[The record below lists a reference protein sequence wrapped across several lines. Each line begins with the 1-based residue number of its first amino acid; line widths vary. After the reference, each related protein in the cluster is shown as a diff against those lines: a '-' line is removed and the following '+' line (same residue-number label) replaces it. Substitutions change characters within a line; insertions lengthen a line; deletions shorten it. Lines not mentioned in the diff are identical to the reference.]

1 MKTAIKGIGCPIRC
15 CMDDWNR
22 IRSLTMKILTRPTAS
37 MVLGITA
44 CLFTAGCENLTP
56 TQNAL
61 LVGGASGAA
70 ASSIASAVGAPGWEA
85 LAIGTGA
92 AVVTGVATGIIAQH
106 QANETQRRIAE
117 ARASEY
123 YTRMVEEKK
132 AVMKKKKVRY
142 IAVDTDNSK
151 ETSPQAKKSVMIWD
165 TQSEKIVGN
174 NVYDVQ
180 TPPQTGEVGKFDT
193 YNATY
198 IAMGN

>member
-1 MKTAIKGIGCPIRC
+1 
-15 CMDDWNR
+15 
-22 IRSLTMKILTRPTAS
+22 MKIPARTPTSLVILTTAS
-37 MVLGITA
+37 
-44 CLFTAGCENLTP
+44 LFTAGCENLTP

-70 ASSIASAVGAPGWEA
+70 ASTIASAVGAPAWES
-85 LAIGTGA
+85 LAIGATA

-106 QANETQRRIAE
+106 QANEQQRKLAE
-117 ARASEY
+117 ERAKQY
-123 YTRMVEEKK
+123 YAQMDAQKK
-132 AVMKKKKVRY
+132 AAMKKKKERY

-165 TQSEKIVGN
+165 TQSEQIVGN
-174 NVYDVQ
+174 NVYDVK
-180 TPPQTGEVGKFDT
+180 TPPQTGQVGKFDT